1 MREWREKV
9 DKENREVGRKVEG
22 QSIVNG
28 KRSEDFQKFF
38 VRKKKRERKRG
49 RQYFPVKLLSLL
61 DGMLLLREWL
71 LNCL

>member
-38 VRKKKRERKRG
+38 VRKKKEREREG
-49 RQYFPVKLLSLL
+49 DNIFLLS
-61 DGMLLLREWL
+61 
-71 LNCL
+71 C